1 MAPHQPS
8 LVVEL
13 MSRVKHEVCVAWFA
27 DVSHPSE
34 TGKRPYI
41 KVCLAQRHGDGQFHY
56 QGSSGSLSSVNI
68 PAAFLREFRI
78 GDVWSTG
85 AVVGSVALQ
94 EVELALD
101 VRPETCEI
109 VPCGRSFASALSAKT
124 HELPFH
130 LFDWHAGHTM
140 SYVAKVQ
147 ISAMEFLIV
156 PVVELMRFY
165 FGSSGAL
172 ISRLLS
178 GTGAMKTLYTSHRFS
193 GRQQTGYLTLGPGL
207 PGTSASAIGRIA
219 FSNAA
224 HKAARWIESSGATS
238 ASRKQPWYPR
248 STFPFIGKTNLKTE
262 GVWIDRGDARVFLAF
277 RIKRCSHPFPYD
289 RLFYWTEAHA
299 SRPAAFGTGQT
310 DCGEVRLTNTAHSEL
325 NHGFPGDGESMQQVS
340 SAVSDVAFPD
350 LVGKIV
356 RRVQGQRGAGSA
368 SQAPG
373 ESVTLVAGTRDSLE
387 CRTAEVVDPNIV
399 DDTAEDA
406 QPPSILLRLTEAM
419 HSLDGVGRLDT
430 GVGTSAIQPYQ
441 GDRSEIIV
449 WWVMLTLFAANHRLG
464 SLVAVTGHE
473 SFSEAVPLLVSR
485 CPSDIDICESM
496 VAELANS
503 IAASSPSS
511 IPYLANQDNSLLNAQ
526 SIDPEQF
533 NWTSFLL
540 KTRSQ
545 LAG

>member
-1 MAPHQPS
+1 
-8 LVVEL
+8 
-13 MSRVKHEVCVAWFA
+13 MSRIKQEVCVAWFA

-34 TGKRPYI
+34 TGRRPYI
-41 KVCLAQRHGDGQFHY
+41 KVCLAQQHGDGQFHY
-56 QGSSGSLSSVNI
+56 QGNGGSLPSVSV

-78 GDVWSTG
+78 GDVWSAG

-101 VRPETCEI
+101 VQPETYEV
-109 VPCGRSFASALSAKT
+109 VPCGRSFASAVSAKT

-147 ISAMEFLIV
+147 LSATEFLIV

-172 ISRLLS
+172 LSRLLS
-178 GTGAMKTLYTSHRFS
+178 GTGAMKALYTSRRFS
-193 GRQQTGYLTLGPGL
+193 ERQQTGYLTLGPGL

-248 STFPFIGKTNLKTE
+248 STFPFVGKTNLKAE
-262 GVWIDRGDARVFLAF
+262 GVWIDRGDAKVFLAF
-277 RIKRCSHPFPYD
+277 RIKSCSHPFPYE

-299 SRPAAFGTGQT
+299 SRPAGLGTGRI
-310 DCGEVRLTNTAHSEL
+310 DGGEVSRTNIAHSEL
-325 NHGFPGDGESMQQVS
+325 NHGFPGDGEAMQQVS
-340 SAVSDVAFPD
+340 SGIRDVAFPD
-350 LVGKIV
+350 LIGKIV

-368 SQAPG
+368 SQPPG
-373 ESVTLVAGTRDSLE
+373 DFVTLVAGTRDSLE
-387 CRTAEVVDPNIV
+387 SRTAEVVDPNIV
-399 DDTAEDA
+399 DDTFEDA
-406 QPPSILLRLTEAM
+406 KPPSILVRLTEAM
-419 HSLDGVGRLDT
+419 DSLDGVGRLDT
-430 GVGTSAIQPYQ
+430 GVATSAIQPYQ
-441 GDRSEIIV
+441 GDSSEVVV
-449 WWVMLTLFAANHRLG
+449 WWVMLTLFDANHRLG

-473 SFSEAVPLLVSR
+473 SFNEAVPLVVSR
-485 CPSDIDICESM
+485 CPSDIDVCESM

-503 IAASSPSS
+503 IAAASSSS
-511 IPYLANQDNSLLNAQ
+511 IPYLGNQDNFLLCAH
-526 SIDPEQF
+526 SIDPERF
-533 NWTSFLL
+533 NWKSFLL
-540 KTRSQ
+540 ETRSQ
-545 LAG
+545 LAGR